1 MRSSVI
7 ARSTIAVASAFLVLS
22 ACGPTSPP
30 AGEDD
35 ADSQTQEQGVPDNG
49 SGAGEN
55 RESSERS
62 ETSENGQSGEDDAA
76 EDSSGEQ
83 SPGRTADGECIVGEG
98 SSEIPSGP
106 PEVDEWAMVAG
117 TAAPVSERYGPY
129 AQDGDLWTCYEHS
142 ANGALFASAYFL
154 SASGRV
160 EGVSGEW
167 LPEGDFRDEAIASEE
182 EGLQDSEELTVT
194 LIGYRFQTYTE
205 ESAIIDLVVEGAL
218 PEGTANISMRVALKW
233 DRDRWA
239 ADPENFGEQGHAV
252 ESLDGYSPWRG

>member
-83 SPGRTADGECIVGEG
+83 PPGRTADGECIVGEG

-194 LIGYRFQTYTE
+194 LIGYRF
-205 ESAIIDLVVEGAL
+205 
-218 PEGTANISMRVALKW
+218 
-233 DRDRWA
+233 
-239 ADPENFGEQGHAV
+239 
-252 ESLDGYSPWRG
+252 

>member
-7 ARSTIAVASAFLVLS
+7 DRSTIAVASAFLVLS

-55 RESSERS
+55 
-62 ETSENGQSGEDDAA
+62 GQSGEDDAA
-76 EDSSGEQ
+76 ENSSGEQ
-83 SPGRTADGECIVGEG
+83 PPGRTADGECIVGEG

-106 PEVDEWAMVAG
+106 PEVDEWTMVAG

-160 EGVSGEW
+160 EGVSAEW

-218 PEGTANISMRVALKW
+218 PEGTANVSIRVALKW
-233 DRDRWA
+233 DRDRWV